1 MAEMSAIH
9 LMSWI
14 EQHEEAFRPPV
25 ANKEVFPESEFIY
38 QIVRGPNARN
48 DFHIDPG
55 DEIFCQLKGDIVVR
69 YVDADGRRREASVR
83 EGEVMLCRAGTPHC
97 PVRPAGTWGL
107 VIERKRRPDELD
119 RLAWFCECCEAKL
132 HEVSFS
138 CQNIEVELRA
148 AIERFNDSES
158 LRTCKACGTVL
169 PVPSSAAGDGS
180 RVDST

>member
-1 MAEMSAIH
+1 MADMSPIH

-14 EQHEEAFRPPV
+14 AQNHDAFQPPV

-38 QIVRGPNARN
+38 QIIRGPNARN

-55 DEIFCQLKGDIVVR
+55 DEIFCQLTGDIVVQYIDGEGKR
-69 YVDADGRRREASVR
+69 RDAPVR

-97 PVRPAGTWGL
+97 PIRPAGTWGL

-119 RLAWFCECCEAKL
+119 RLAWFCERCEAKL

-148 AIERFNDSES
+148 AIETFNASEV
-158 LRTCKACGTVL
+158 LRTCGTCGAVL
-169 PVPSSAAGDGS
+169 RVPAGA
-180 RVDST
+180 

>member
-1 MAEMSAIH
+1 MANMSPIH
-9 LMSWI
+9 LKRWV
-14 EQHEEAFRPPV
+14 ELNQELFRGPV

-55 DEIFCQLKGDIVVR
+55 DEIFCQLTGDIVVQ
-69 YVDADGRRREASVR
+69 YIDEAGKRREASVR

-119 RLAWFCECCEAKL
+119 ALAWFCDRCEAKL

-148 AIERFNDSES
+148 AIETFNASDS
-158 LRTCKACGTVL
+158 LRTCKRCGAVL
-169 PVPSSAAGDGS
+169 AVPAPG
-180 RVDST
+180 R